1 MNLEYLINADAIPTE
16 GADGIISELVKIL
29 LTVEQTP
36 TVTEEVRQLRSK
48 SNKWSEIFRAA
59 LIPSYLSWFSPL
71 LIRDFNTGTIA
82 FLTGVV
88 VTYFVSK
95 AHWVNRHRSEIYQQ
109 VLDGLNTNNN
119 AAPT

>member
-1 MNLEYLINADAIPTE
+1 MNLEYLINADSIPTE

-109 VLDGLNTNNN
+109 VLDG
-119 AAPT
+119 